1 MTTPVLRLN
10 AKGLDR
16 MSTWLDDLKTDSTL
30 QIPDELMCGGQYA
43 TEVAK
48 DCAAQPIQARTRF
61 ELGKALQA
69 QFASWDLE
77 KLYNDKGVWAWL
89 TLNYIDL
96 VMPASNG
103 KRKPKERARSIPS
116 EDYTRRYR
124 HLLRGPW
131 YVVARFMRDGYALTP
146 LESYLINPPHTPGE
160 LYEQIASR
168 SEQECNA
175 NLLAAIRR
183 LYFDET
189 QGKLRTNATSKKLPG
204 TVRRFGKVLN
214 QLLLTYQVELA
225 TTEGLIAILPKR
237 EFQSRNLGQIGHITA
252 T

>member
-10 AKGLDR
+10 ALGLKR
-16 MSTWLDDLKTDSTL
+16 MSMWLDDLKTDSTL
-30 QIPDELMCGGQYA
+30 PIPDELMHVGKYA
-43 TEVAK
+43 EEVAK
-48 DCAAQPIQARTRF
+48 NCVAQPILARTRF

-69 QFASWDLE
+69 QFAAWDLE
-77 KLYNDKGVWAWL
+77 KLYRDTGVWAWL
-89 TLNYIDL
+89 TLYYIDL

-103 KRKPKERARSIPS
+103 KRKPKERARSIPA
-116 EDYTRRYR
+116 EDYNRRYR

-131 YVVARFMRDGYALTP
+131 FVVARFVRDGHDLTP
-146 LESYLINPPHTPGE
+146 LESYLLNPPNTPGE

-189 QGKLRTNATSKKLPG
+189 QGIVRKNATSKRLPG

-225 TTEGLIAILPKR
+225 TTEGLMAILPKR
-237 EFQSRNLGQIGHITA
+237 EFQSGNLG
-252 T
+252 

>member
-1 MTTPVLRLN
+1 M
-10 AKGLDR
+10 
-16 MSTWLDDLKTDSTL
+16 WLDDLKTDSTL
-30 QIPDELMCGGQYA
+30 PIPDELMHVGKYA
-43 TEVAK
+43 EEVAK
-48 DCAAQPIQARTRF
+48 DCVAQPILARTRF

-69 QFASWDLE
+69 QFAAWDLE
-77 KLYNDKGVWAWL
+77 KLYRDTGVWAWL
-89 TLNYIDL
+89 TLYYIDL

-103 KRKPKERARSIPS
+103 KRKPKERARSIPA
-116 EDYTRRYR
+116 EDYNRRYR

-131 YVVARFMRDGYALTP
+131 FVVARFVRDGHDLTP
-146 LESYLINPPHTPGE
+146 LESYLLNPPNTPGE

-189 QGKLRTNATSKKLPG
+189 QGILRKNATSKRLPG

-225 TTEGLIAILPKR
+225 TTEGLMAILPKR
-237 EFQSRNLGQIGHITA
+237 EFQSGNLGQIGHITA
-252 T
+252 R

>member
-16 MSTWLDDLKTDSTL
+16 MATWLDDLKTDSTL
-30 QIPDELMCGGQYA
+30 PVPDDLMHVGKYA
-43 TEVAK
+43 EEVAK
-48 DCAAQPIQARTRF
+48 NCVARPILARTRF

-69 QFASWDLE
+69 QFAAWDLD
-77 KLYNDKGVWAWL
+77 KLYQDKGVWAWL
-89 TLNYIDL
+89 TLNHIDL

-103 KRKPKERARSIPS
+103 NRKPKERARSIPS
-116 EDYTRRYR
+116 ENYTRRYR

-131 YVVARFMRDGYALTP
+131 YVVARFVRHGYDLTP
-146 LESYLINPPHTPGE
+146 LESYLLNPPHTPGE

-189 QGKLRTNATSKKLPG
+189 QGKLRMNATSKKRPG

-237 EFQSRNLGQIGHITA
+237 EFQSGNLG
-252 T
+252 

>member
-10 AKGLDR
+10 TKGLDR
-16 MSTWLDDLKTDSTL
+16 MSTWLDDLKTSPTL
-30 QIPDELMCGGQYA
+30 QVPEELMCVGQYA
-43 TEVAK
+43 EEVAK
-48 DCAAQPIQARTRF
+48 DCAVQPILARTRF

-69 QFASWDLE
+69 QFAAWDLE

-103 KRKPKERARSIPS
+103 KRKPKERARSIPA

-131 YVVARFMRDGYALTP
+131 FVVARFVRDGHDLTP
-146 LESYLINPPHTPGE
+146 LESYLLNPPHTPGE

-189 QGKLRTNATSKKLPG
+189 QCKLRTNATSKRRPG

-225 TTEGLIAILPKR
+225 TTEGLMAILPKR
-237 EFQSRNLGQIGHITA
+237 EFQSANLG
-252 T
+252 